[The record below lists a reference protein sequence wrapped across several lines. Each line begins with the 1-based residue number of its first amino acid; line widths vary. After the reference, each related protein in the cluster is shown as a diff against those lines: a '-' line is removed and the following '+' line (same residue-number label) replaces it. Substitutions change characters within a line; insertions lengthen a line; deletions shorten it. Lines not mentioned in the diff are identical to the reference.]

1 MKLEKYF
8 IIISIGI
15 LILFVLSLYAVYNNV
30 KEQTIQ
36 DVNVGRTIHA
46 QQAAV
51 EIEDHIKNVVSTL
64 NFLSRFHDIIEL
76 NAAGMGLM
84 KHYQELSPEE
94 IKGVTRL
101 DAHGKIIYTYPDKES
116 IGKDISHQEHIRL
129 SMITHEI
136 VVSNVF
142 AAVHVP
148 AFDNGSYMGTLAFL
162 LSFDKIA
169 QNYIENIHNP
179 DFCGYF
185 VRNGWR

>member
-1 MKLEKYF
+1 MR
-8 IIISIGI
+8 
-15 LILFVLSLYAVYNNV
+15 YNNV

-51 EIEDHIKNVVSTL
+51 EIEDHIKNVVNTL
-64 NFLSRFHDIIEL
+64 NFLSRFPDIIEL
-76 NAAGMGLM
+76 NAAGKGLM
-84 KHYQELSPEE
+84 IHYQDLSMEE

-136 VVSNVF
+136 VVSNVLAAVQGF
-142 AAVHVP
+142 RSVAVHVP
-148 AFDNGSYMGTLAFL
+148 VFNNGWVGL
-162 LSFDKIA
+162 LSYYLSIRSHK
-169 QNYIENIHNP
+169 NI
-179 DFCGYF
+179 
-185 VRNGWR
+185 